1 MAKKLPKIKSS
12 NILKQKYLT
21 QYLIQRSFTLKDLKC
36 EVILMVCDMLIDN
49 YKLAD
54 DKEISEV
61 LIEGFTQTEQGIIS
75 ETMKDLQKDIQE
87 NILTIEKIQVI
98 INSQNK
104 VG

>member
-49 YKLAD
+49 YKLNVS
-54 DKEISEV
+54 K
-61 LIEGFTQTEQGIIS
+61 
-75 ETMKDLQKDIQE
+75 
-87 NILTIEKIQVI
+87 
-98 INSQNK
+98 
-104 VG
+104 